1 MIFKQK
7 KKTRHITLL
16 SGQAVLF
23 DGPLPEIPLRE
34 ELILKTSTH
43 FFNDPNPCYIHRGA
57 VRIRLTAELESS
69 LLSADPDLAL
79 LEDYTGL
86 TGIDMVCIDGVQIQK
101 ESSDH

>member
-16 SGQAVLF
+16 SGQTVLF
-23 DGPLPEIPLRE
+23 DGPLPEIPLSE

-57 VRIRLTAELESS
+57 VRIRLTAELETS
-69 LLSADPDLAL
+69 LLSSAPDFSMV
-79 LEDYTGL
+79 ESYTGM
-86 TGIDMVCIDGVQIQK
+86 TGIDAICFDGVQLK
-101 ESSDH
+101 KDGSDH